1 MTIVKPSTVTQA
13 STADPDRVR
22 LDVGADEPYV
32 PHFKP
37 LNMPGVAS
45 GPLLPEPL
53 RAYFRKR
60 FRRKSAPATR

>member
-1 MTIVKPSTVTQA
+1 MSIVKLSTLTQA
-13 STADPDRVR
+13 PTADPDRVR
-22 LDVGADEPYV
+22 LDIGADEPYV

-45 GPLLPEPL
+45 SPVLPEPL

-60 FRRKSAPATR
+60 FRRKSAPTTR

>member
-1 MTIVKPSTVTQA
+1 MSIVKPSTT
-13 STADPDRVR
+13 SRTPIADPSRVR
-22 LDVGADEPYV
+22 PGVGADEPYV
-32 PHFKP
+32 PHFKS

-60 FRRKSAPATR
+60 FRRKSAPTTR